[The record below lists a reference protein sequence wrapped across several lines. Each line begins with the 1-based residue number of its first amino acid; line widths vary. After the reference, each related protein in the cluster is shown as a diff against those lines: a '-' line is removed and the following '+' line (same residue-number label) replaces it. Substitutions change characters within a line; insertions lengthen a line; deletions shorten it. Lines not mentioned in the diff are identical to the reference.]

1 MNKAISWLQN
11 LLPRIFNVF
20 LVGITLLVMSAFGN
34 GNQLPGD
41 ANTLIAVTSAYQKAD
56 SPDTVKKIK
65 NDNKL
70 VERARRNLKENADI
84 AKDNLNFNEPIQNTK
99 EFLNSA
105 QNSVQD
111 AAKSVTENNSG
122 YYERRAETNK

>member
-1 MNKAISWLQN
+1 MNKAIFWLQKV
-11 LLPRIFNVF
+11 LPRIFTVF
-20 LVGITLLVMSAFGN
+20 LVGITLLLMSVFSN
-34 GNQLPGD
+34 GNQLSAH

-56 SPDTVKKIK
+56 SPDTVQTIK

-84 AKDNLNFNEPIQNTK
+84 AKDNLNLNEPIENTK

>member
-1 MNKAISWLQN
+1 MNKVISWMQN
-11 LLPRIFNVF
+11 LPRRIFTVF
-20 LVGITLLVMSAFGN
+20 LVGITVLVMSAFSN
-34 GNQLPGD
+34 GNQLPAH

-56 SPDTVKKIK
+56 SPDTVQKIK

-84 AKDNLNFNEPIQNTK
+84 AKDNLNLNEPIHNTK

-111 AAKSVTENNSG
+111 AAKSVTENNNG
-122 YYERRAETNK
+122 YYERRADKNK